1 MLKVY
6 STYQSIQ
13 VQTSRPIQCLL
24 KGDLMWQIVQLVEHV
39 FREKTKLA
47 KTKRATILIWMLHCL
62 WAGVHTDLHWNEWRD
77 LLQHSGL
84 GILCP

>member
-13 VQTSRPIQCLL
+13 VQTSKPIQCLL
-24 KGDLMWQIVQLVEHV
+24 KGDLMWQIVQLVEHT

-47 KTKRATILIWMLHCL
+47 RNQTCQYFILDV
-62 WAGVHTDLHWNEWRD
+62 A
-77 LLQHSGL
+77 
-84 GILCP
+84 LCVGRCAY

>member
-13 VQTSRPIQCLL
+13 VKPSKPIQCLL
-24 KGDLMWQIVQLVEHV
+24 KGDLMWQIVQLVEHT

-47 KTKRATILIWMLHCL
+47 RNQTC
-62 WAGVHTDLHWNEWRD
+62 
-77 LLQHSGL
+77 Q
-84 GILCP
+84 